1 MRVLVVSEFYPRRA
15 DPVLG
20 VWAHRQ
26 ALASAQAGAD
36 VHAVVLHRVV
46 PPASALRAGPG
57 TAARVLATQLRQP
70 IREVRDGLPVT
81 YVPFISPPRNDFY
94 PYWGAWAAPPLALAM
109 RRLRHSFAFDLV
121 HAHNAVPAG
130 DAVRRVH
137 AAVPLVV
144 SVHGGDVLYTAPS
157 SLAGTR
163 AVSSALGGARLVLAN
178 SLGTAALAA
187 RYGAT
192 DVRVV
197 HLGADPTPDQLQAS
211 QADAVAPKPPS
222 DKGTGAVDRLV
233 TVAHLVARKRHADV
247 LHALALLRERH
258 PQLQYLIIGDGPE
271 REPLR
276 QLALGL
282 GVADRVE
289 IRGQLDPAQAAA
301 QAQQCTLFVMPS
313 EQEAF
318 GVAYIEAMSA
328 GVGAIGTRGEPGPQ
342 EIAAAG
348 GGIELVNARD
358 VAALA
363 DCIDGLLTDRRRLH
377 ELGEQARVT
386 VSGNF
391 TWQRCG
397 ERTYAAYE
405 QALK

>member
-26 ALASAQAGAD
+26 ALAVAKAGAD
-36 VHAVVLHRVV
+36 VHVVVLHRVV

-57 TAARVLATQLRQP
+57 AAAQSLATQLRQP
-70 IREVRDGLPVT
+70 THEVRDGLPVT
-81 YVPFISPPRNDFY
+81 YVPFISPPRNEFY
-94 PYWGAWAAPPLALAM
+94 PYWGAWAALPLLLAM
-109 RRLRHSFAFDLV
+109 RRLRGSFGFDLV

-137 AAVPLVV
+137 AAMPLVV

-163 AVSSALGGARLVLAN
+163 AVSRALGGAQLVLAN
-178 SLGTAALAA
+178 SLGTAALAS

-197 HLGADPTPDQLQAS
+197 HLGADVPPDRPQTPQLR
-211 QADAVAPKPPS
+211 AVAPKPANDPS
-222 DKGTGAVDRLV
+222 TAAVDRLV
-233 TVAHLVARKRHADV
+233 TVGHLVARKRHADV

-276 QLALGL
+276 QLALAL

-289 IRGQLDPAQAAA
+289 MRGQLDPAQAAA

-318 GVAYIEAMSA
+318 GVAYVEAMSA
-328 GVGAIGTRGEPGPQ
+328 GVAAIGTRGEPGPE
-342 EIAAAG
+342 EIATAG

-358 VAALA
+358 VEALA
-363 DCIDGLLTDRRRLH
+363 DCIDGLLTDPRRLH
-377 ELGEQARVT
+377 ELGEQARLT
-386 VSGNF
+386 VRDNF

-397 ERTYAAYE
+397 ERTYEAYE
-405 QALK
+405 QVLA